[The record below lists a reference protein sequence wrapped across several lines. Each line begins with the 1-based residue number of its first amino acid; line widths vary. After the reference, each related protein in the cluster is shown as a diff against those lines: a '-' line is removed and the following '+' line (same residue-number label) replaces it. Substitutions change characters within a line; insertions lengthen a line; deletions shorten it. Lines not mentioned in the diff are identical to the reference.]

1 MVMTFIYKYQALIAG
16 LLGFL
21 GICITLCLNARL
33 ARKMRQDEIAQKR
46 QTLRVALLEE
56 IKVVRKDMNAAV
68 LSLDSDRSSTD
79 HYSEQEKYYVP
90 IYPMN
95 DVYKSSIER
104 IGILLP
110 SEARRSYGLI

>member
-1 MVMTFIYKYQALIAG
+1 MRYWSASSQCVLKPKELGILYRENVMVMTCIYKYQALIAG

-56 IKVVRKDMNAAV
+56 IKEIRRDMNDAV
-68 LSLDSDRSSTD
+68 PSLDGTSPA
-79 HYSEQEKYYVP
+79 K
-90 IYPMN
+90 
-95 DVYKSSIER
+95 
-104 IGILLP
+104 
-110 SEARRSYGLI
+110 